1 MSASGEVLTYL
12 EWQRRLDR
20 RERLIRYGV
29 ALVAIVLPAL
39 VALVVVGL
47 VLS

>member
-1 MSASGEVLTYL
+1 MSASGEVLTYR

-39 VALVVVGL
+39 VAWVVVGL